1 MLKNSIYKPIYE
13 RREKRLH
20 LGYNYK
26 DNIMRNTLSDQMFEV
41 NTTLDKFIKNINDT
55 VYQWIESV
63 KTIKTYANPAV
74 DKNENKLN

>member
-1 MLKNSIYKPIYE
+1 MIKDSIYKPIYE
-13 RREKRLH
+13 RREKRIH

-26 DNIMRNTLSDQMFEV
+26 DNIMRNTISDQLFSV
-41 NTTLDKFIKNINDT
+41 NSTLDKFIKSINDT

-63 KTIKTYANPAV
+63 KMIKTYANPAV

>member
-1 MLKNSIYKPIYE
+1 MLKDSIYRPIYE

-26 DNIMRNTLSDQMFEV
+26 DNIMRNTLSDQMFDV
-41 NTTLDKFIKNINDT
+41 NSTLDKFIKNINDT

-63 KTIKTYANPAV
+63 KMIKTYANPAV

>member
-1 MLKNSIYKPIYE
+1 MLKDSIYRPIYE

-26 DNIMRNTLSDQMFEV
+26 DNIMRNTLSDQMFDV
-41 NTTLDKFIKNINDT
+41 NSTLDRFIKNINDT

-63 KTIKTYANPAV
+63 KMIKTYANPAV

>member
-1 MLKNSIYKPIYE
+1 MLKDSIYKPIYE

-26 DNIMRNTLSDQMFEV
+26 DNIMKNTISDQLFSV
-41 NTTLDKFIKNINDT
+41 NSTLDLFIKSINDT

>member
-1 MLKNSIYKPIYE
+1 MLKDSIYKPIYE

-41 NTTLDKFIKNINDT
+41 NSTLDKFIKNINDT

-63 KTIKTYANPAV
+63 KMIKTYANPAV

>member
-1 MLKNSIYKPIYE
+1 MLKDSIYRPIYE

-26 DNIMRNTLSDQMFEV
+26 DNIMKNTISDQLFSV
-41 NTTLDKFIKNINDT
+41 NSTLDRFIKSINDT

-63 KTIKTYANPAV
+63 KMIKTYANPAV